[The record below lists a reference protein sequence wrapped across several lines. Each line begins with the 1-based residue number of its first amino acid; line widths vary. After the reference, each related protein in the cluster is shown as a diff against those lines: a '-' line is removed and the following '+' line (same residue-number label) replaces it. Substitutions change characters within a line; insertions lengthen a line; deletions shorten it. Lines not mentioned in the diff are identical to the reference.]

1 MVSGLG
7 CTCRTRLK
15 SSIVRV
21 MPIDSMSIPRSA
33 VKDDVEMPAKTAG
46 TVRPRIA
53 TVRVHTGNRFEN
65 TFENFWKAPIA
76 PDGSG
81 AAGSATACITTSGA
95 FTGAA
100 ERAGGANG
108 VSRDARAGT
117 GTTARII
124 RPGAA
129 CNESVAV
136 MRAKA
141 EVDIAEGE

>member
-1 MVSGLG
+1 M
-7 CTCRTRLK
+7 
-15 SSIVRV
+15 
-21 MPIDSMSIPRSA
+21 
-33 VKDDVEMPAKTAG
+33 KDDVEMPAKTAG

-81 AAGSATACITTSGA
+81 AATACITTSGA
-95 FTGAA
+95 FTSAA

-108 VSRDARAGT
+108 VNRDARAGT

-124 RPGAA
+124 RMGAA
-129 CNESVAV
+129 CNDSVAV
-136 MRAKA
+136 MSDKA
-141 EVDIAEGE
+141 EVVMF